1 MIFTIF
7 IWVLALLIYMSS
19 PKNKANKW
27 CAINAAICSLG
38 TFKEYYYDD
47 LVPILQNQ
55 LQLGISYEMYT
66 QIYSV
71 MTAIVYHLALPTSLL
86 FVFYFCGFEKRYS
99 AQFNG
104 FKIGIFLP
112 SLVLLLIY
120 SPLKM
125 TWYQHNDRVFWIAF
139 TVYNVGYGI
148 FYTYLMLSSILR
160 ENNAQARKQKR
171 LVAILLLPAVWFC
184 LITTFII
191 HSLGIRELFK
201 LWKGNTLIL
210 FGAILF
216 YIVMAFREG
225 IMGLRLRSEN
235 YRWNSD
241 MHLINRNAQ
250 FTGHLLKNET
260 AKIGWCLENLQNK
273 YIQSGFP
280 VPEEIEIIG
289 RSVAHL
295 QNYNQKA
302 CLYSGTVLLNEHQ
315 WLLKDILTQ
324 AVQLNR
330 DYIGK
335 SVVIDLDCKDEPY
348 IYGDRTHLV
357 EVLNNLI
364 QNASDVIMADGA
376 IDIKCYKEKK
386 GPYYCIAVHDNG
398 PGIRK
403 EVMDRLFEPY
413 FSTKKTDRNFGL
425 GLSYCMN
432 VIKKHN
438 GYIDVKSSPDEG
450 TTFFLHIP
458 LKRITYSVDQKI
470 QGTPLTQQEQTC
482 QCK

>member
-7 IWVLALLIYMSS
+7 IWVLAMLIYLSS
-19 PKNKANKW
+19 PKNKANRW
-27 CAINAAICSLG
+27 CAINAVICSLG
-38 TFKEYYYDD
+38 TLKEYYYDD
-47 LVPILQNQ
+47 LVPLLQKQ
-55 LQLGISYEMYT
+55 FESGISYEVYT
-66 QIYSV
+66 QIYSA
-71 MTAIVYHLALPTSLL
+71 MTAIVYHMALPTGLL
-86 FVFYFCGFEKRYS
+86 FIFYFCGFDKRYP
-99 AQFNG
+99 AN
-104 FKIGIFLP
+104 FKWLKLGIFLP
-112 SLVLLLIY
+112 SLVLVLIY

-125 TWYQHNDRVFWIAF
+125 PWYQHNDRVFWIAF
-139 TVYNVGYGI
+139 SVYNVGFGI
-148 FYTYLMLSSILR
+148 FYTYLMLTSIFR

-171 LVAILLLPAVWFC
+171 LVAMLLLPAVWFC
-184 LITTFII
+184 LITTFVI

-201 LWKGNTLIL
+201 LWKGNTYIL
-210 FGAILF
+210 FLAILF

-241 MHLINRNAQ
+241 MLLINKNAQ

-260 AKIGWCLENLQNK
+260 AKIGWCLENLQSK
-273 YIQSGFP
+273 YQQGGLP
-280 VPEEIEIIG
+280 VPEEIDIIT

-295 QNYNQKA
+295 QNFNQKA

-315 WLLKDILTQ
+315 WFMKDILTQ

-330 DYIGK
+330 NNISK
-335 SVVIDLDCKDEPY
+335 SVTIEVDCKDEPD
-348 IYGDRTHLV
+348 IYCDRTHLV

-364 QNASDVIMADGA
+364 QNASDAVRTEGA
-376 IDIKCYKEKK
+376 IDIKCYREKK
-386 GPYYCIAVHDNG
+386 RPYYCIAVHDSG

-413 FSTKKTDRNFGL
+413 FTTKKTDSNFGL

-438 GYIDVKSSPDEG
+438 GYIDVKSSSDEG

-458 LKRITYSVDQKI
+458 LKRITYSESV
-470 QGTPLTQQEQTC
+470 PLSQEERTC